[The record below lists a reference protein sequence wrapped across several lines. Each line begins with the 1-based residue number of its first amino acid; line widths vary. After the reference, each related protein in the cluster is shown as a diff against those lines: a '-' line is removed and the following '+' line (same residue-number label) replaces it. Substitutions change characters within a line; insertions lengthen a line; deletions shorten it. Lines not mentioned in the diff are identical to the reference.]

1 MASRTFDFGTDMR
14 YALHAFNAARI
25 NNGANGWSILAGYD
39 ERGYAIRLQK
49 CSDEAEPMVRAG
61 CRYLTLKDARKHWV
75 AAWRNR
81 AASEQRTAAQVLML
95 IGLAVDTAKRKG
107 LVSAKLRFNTTPR
120 KVSKR

>member
-1 MASRTFDFGTDMR
+1 MASHTFDFDPGKG
-14 YALHAFNAARI
+14 YALHESNVGFTNR
-25 NNGANGWSILAGYD
+25 GCDWSILAGYD

-75 AAWRNR
+75 ADWRNR

-95 IGLAVDTAKRKG
+95 IGLAVATAKHKG